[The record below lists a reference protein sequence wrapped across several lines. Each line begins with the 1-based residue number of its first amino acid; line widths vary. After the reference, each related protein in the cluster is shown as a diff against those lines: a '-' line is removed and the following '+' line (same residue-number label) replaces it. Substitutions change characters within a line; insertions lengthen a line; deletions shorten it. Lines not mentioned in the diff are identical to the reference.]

1 MLWGLAC
8 FVFSF
13 VLKIGVV
20 GVVGPF
26 LFNCFSELTIVQQFL
41 FHCFEKCCC
50 WVSF

>member
-13 VLKIGVV
+13 VLKISVV

-26 LFNCFSELTIVQQFL
+26 LFNSFCSIVLRSVVVGSVFNLL
-41 FHCFEKCCC
+41 F
-50 WVSF
+50 